1 MKYRYLLIPVFDND
15 CVGTNDEKVFEEW
28 KREFE
33 DDAVVIIDLA
43 AMKFLDSGMTE
54 WKQVEEHKQ

>member
-1 MKYRYLLIPVFDND
+1 MKFRYLLIPVFDNG
-15 CVGTNDEKVFEEW
+15 CVGTNDEAVFEEW

-54 WKQVEEHKQ
+54 WVSIEECK

>member
-1 MKYRYLLIPVFDND
+1 MKFRYLLIPVFDND
-15 CVGTNDEKVFEEW
+15 CVGTNDEAVFEEW

-43 AMKFLDSGMTE
+43 AMKFQDIGKTE
-54 WKQVEEHKQ
+54 WVDVQECK

>member
-1 MKYRYLLIPVFDND
+1 MKFRYLLIPVFDND
-15 CVGTNDEKVFEEW
+15 CVGTNDEAVFEEW

-54 WKQVEEHKQ
+54 WVSIEECK